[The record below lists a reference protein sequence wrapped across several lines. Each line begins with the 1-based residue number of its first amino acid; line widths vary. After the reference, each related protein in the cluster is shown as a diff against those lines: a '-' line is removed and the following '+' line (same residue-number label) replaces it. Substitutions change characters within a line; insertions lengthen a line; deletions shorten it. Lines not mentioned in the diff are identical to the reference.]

1 MLTTPILLLGG
12 HLKLTNVEPR
22 PTEAPFWLAAA
33 IPALTPGLR
42 VLDAGCGPGT
52 AGLAL
57 LTRQPNLHLT
67 SLDIDPALTGL
78 ASQNAA
84 LNHLHLTPVTAD
96 ILTWQAEPFPLILC
110 NPPFHAAARGHVTP
124 SPSKTRAHTMPPGGL
139 TRWLTALHRLAT
151 PQGHIHL
158 ILHAAD
164 QPELQAFA
172 QTNTCAL
179 TITPIQSS
187 PTRAPKRILAVIQ
200 TATPPSST
208 TTPPVSTRH
217 HLKAPIELPIPTL

>member
-1 MLTTPILLLGG
+1 MIINLLGG
-12 HLKLTNVEPR
+12 HLKLTDTEPH
-22 PTEAPFWLAAA
+22 PTEAPFWLAAS
-33 IPALTPGLR
+33 IPPIASSTR

-57 LTRQPNLHLT
+57 LTRQPSLNLT
-67 SLDIDPALTGL
+67 SLDIDPALTEL
-78 ASQNAA
+78 ARQNAA
-84 LNHLHLTPVTAD
+84 LNNLSLTPVTAD

-110 NPPFHAAARGHVTP
+110 NPPFHAAARGHITP

-139 TRWLTALHRLAT
+139 TQWLAALHRLTT

-164 QPELQAFA
+164 QPELQAFT
-172 QTNTCAL
+172 QTNACAL

-200 TATPPSST
+200 TASQPTCT
-208 TTPPVSTRH
+208 TTQPVSTRH
-217 HLKAPIELPIPTL
+217 HLKAPVALPIPTL